1 MVEDRP
7 HEGQAM
13 SYSVSQIARLAGVS
27 VRTLH
32 HYDQIGLLSPAD
44 RSGAG
49 YRRYRDDDLR
59 RLQQILFYRELGF
72 ALSDITELVSEPG
85 AEPAEHLRR
94 QRELLAARLE
104 RTRRLIQAV
113 ETAMEAEKMGISL
126 TPQERLEVFGSHDPD
141 QYADEAEARWGET
154 EAYRESRHRTRSY
167 TKQDWLTIKIES
179 DQIVSAFAAAKAAG
193 QAPGSAA
200 AMDAAEQHRQHIS
213 RWFYDCPAGMH
224 RGLAEMYVADERFAA
239 SYEPIA
245 PGLAAYIRDAI
256 VANAERVGS

>member
-1 MVEDRP
+1 MR
-7 HEGQAM
+7 GQAM
-13 SYSVSQIARLAGVS
+13 CYSVSQIARLAGVS

-32 HYDQIGLLSPAD
+32 HYDQIGLLSPAG

-59 RLQQILFYRELGF
+59 RLQQIMFYRELGF
-72 ALSDITELVSEPG
+72 ALSDITDLVSDPD

-94 QRELLAARLE
+94 QRELLVGRLE

-113 ETAMEAEKMGISL
+113 DTAMEAEKMGISL
-126 TPQERLEVFGSHDPD
+126 TPQERLEVFGSDDPE
-141 QYADEAEARWGET
+141 QYAAEAEARWGET
-154 EAYRESRHRTRSY
+154 EPYRQSRRRTRSH
-167 TKQDWLTIKIES
+167 TKEDWLTIKAES
-179 DQIVSAFAAAKAAG
+179 DQITTAFAAAKAAG

-213 RWFYDCPAGMH
+213 RWFYDCPPDMH
-224 RGLAEMYVADERFAA
+224 CGLGDMYVADERFAA
-239 SYEPIA
+239 NYEPVA

-256 VANAERVGS
+256 AANAERARS